1 MEVKKNDDKV
11 VILIVFFRKYG
22 YFVFWIKM

>member
-1 MEVKKNDDKV
+1 MEIKKNDDIV